1 MSMSPATQ
9 DEVIDLS
16 APGRGWMSLGAVPRR
31 RLMLWAGTT
40 MLAVH
45 GLAGCA
51 GGIKVAL
58 PPPPPPPKPTVVT
71 LELNAT
77 AQLNPDTRGRPS
89 PLLVR
94 LYELTTPVGFEAL
107 DFAVLQAD
115 DVAGLKPALQDKYEH
130 VLAPGATVNTKLQPA
145 EVVKFIG
152 VFASFR
158 DLTRAQWRAVV
169 PVKPNATQRIQ
180 LRFDDRS
187 IGAQASV
194 LP

>member
-9 DEVIDLS
+9 DAVIDLS
-16 APGRGWMSLGAVPRR
+16 TPRRGWPSLGAVPRR
-31 RLMLWAGTT
+31 LLMLW
-40 MLAVH
+40 
-45 GLAGCA
+45 A

-130 VLAPGATVNTKLQPA
+130 VLAPGATVNAKLQPTEA
-145 EVVKFIG
+145 VKFIG

-169 PVKPNATQRIQ
+169 PVKPNTTQRIQ

>member
-9 DEVIDLS
+9 DAVIDLS
-16 APGRGWMSLGAVPRR
+16 TPGRGWLSPGAVPRR
-31 RLMLWAGTT
+31 LLMLWAGTSV
-40 MLAVH
+40 LA
-45 GLAGCA
+45 LPGCA

-130 VLAPGATVNTKLQPA
+130 VLAPGATVNAKLQPTEA
-145 EVVKFIG
+145 VKFIG

-169 PVKPNATQRIQ
+169 PVKPHTTQRIQ